1 MRVRL
6 APPSVALVAALAG
19 SCATHA
25 QPDYVATSIRS
36 ADCTAPPP
44 EVAAR
49 YAARDLGV
57 QQCPA
62 PEGWR
67 LLFVSSDASSWIEIA
82 GPGITWSGERAIVY
96 ESPIGNFPNV
106 DPSHAVE
113 WHRDTRGRLRT
124 VIFRVTA
131 QDPATLQATR
141 SVLYVLR
148 LSDMRACVIGR
159 EATDERARAM
169 VRDGADCPDRMAQP

>member
-1 MRVRL
+1 GVMVRL
-6 APPSVALVAALAG
+6 ARASVALVAMLAG
-19 SCATHA
+19 SCGTHA
-25 QPDYVATSIRS
+25 QPDSVATSIRS

-44 EVAAR
+44 DVAAQ

-67 LLFVSSDASSWIEIA
+67 LLFVSSDASSWIELA

-106 DPSHAVE
+106 DQAHAGE
-113 WHRDTRGRLRT
+113 WNAHNAG
-124 VIFRVTA
+124 
-131 QDPATLQATR
+131 
-141 SVLYVLR
+141 
-148 LSDMRACVIGR
+148 
-159 EATDERARAM
+159 
-169 VRDGADCPDRMAQP
+169 